1 MSTVVVG
8 GGISGLVIAHELV
21 KRGEEVQLLEA
32 SPRLG
37 GTIRTFHQEGFFT
50 EAGPN
55 GFLDNEPATL
65 DLVEE
70 LGLTPRLR
78 RAEPTVKR
86 RFVFSRGALHELPS
100 NPAAFFS
107 SQILPLGSKLRLL
120 AEPFTRRPSTDADE
134 SLASFARR
142 HLGAGAADTLV
153 DAMQSGIFA
162 GDPEQL
168 SVAAVF
174 PRFVEL
180 EKKHRSLVLGMV
192 RARKAAKDA
201 SQHRAKTSGGALCT
215 FDQGLEVLPRALGE
229 RLGERARTGVTVQHL
244 RLEGEHW
251 DLQTSAG
258 PVQARRLVLA
268 LPSYAAASLIR
279 PLDPTLADEL
289 DQILYSPVSVV
300 HLGFRSDELPR
311 SMGGFGFLVPERER
325 RRVMGAIFVSSI
337 FPWRVEKDGTLLTV
351 MVGGA
356 RHPELAGLSEAELV
370 QLVREELT
378 AVIGL
383 REEPHF
389 TQVVRWPRAIPQY
402 NVGHLARIARLQ
414 ERLLTQPR
422 LFLTGNAYRG
432 IGVNDCVRTGLTMAE
447 RVLASG

>member
-21 KRGEEVQLLEA
+21 KRGEDVQLLEA
-32 SPRLG
+32 SPRIG

-65 DLVEE
+65 ELVEE

-100 NPAAFFS
+100 NPAAFFG
-107 SQILPLGSKLRLL
+107 SQILSLGSKLRLL
-120 AEPFTRRPSTDADE
+120 AEPFTRRPATDGDE

-174 PRFVEL
+174 PRLVEL
-180 EKKHRSLVLGMV
+180 EKKHRSLVWGMV
-192 RARKAAKDA
+192 RARKAAKD
-201 SQHRAKTSGGALCT
+201 SDHRAKTSGGALCT

-229 RLGERARTGVTVQHL
+229 RLGDRVRTGVTVEQL
-244 RLEGEHW
+244 RPDQEGW
-251 DLQTSAG
+251 GLQTSVG

-268 LPSYAAASLIR
+268 LPSYAAAELMR

-356 RHPELAGLSEAELV
+356 RHPELAALSEAQLV
-370 QLVREELT
+370 ELVREELT
-378 AVIGL
+378 VVMGL
-383 REEPHF
+383 RDEPHF

-414 ERLLTQPR
+414 ERLLTLPR